1 MCLFCQLLCLWKIIA
16 KLMYAKGASD
26 GARGASKHGMYAGEV
41 PKNYVTHDKSLASK
55 LLSCDVQKKLP
66 WRRFRSRP
74 DRRGVPLLLLFTELF
89 YGVSLFH
96 YFAAWISKYVRAWC
110 AEYNRAST
118 SKKKASQKKCWNR
131 DMIRWQNHI
140 ITLAHS
146 LDLASLNV
154 ASYPLSSSRIRS
166 SPFPP
171 YFGPQK
177 VRNWWFHSF
186 KKPIL
191 KNRFIQ

>member
-1 MCLFCQLLCLWKIIA
+1 MCK
-16 KLMYAKGASD
+16 
-26 GARGASKHGMYAGEV
+26 
-41 PKNYVTHDKSLASK
+41 
-55 LLSCDVQKKLP
+55 KKLP

-131 DMIRWQNHI
+131 DMIHWQNHI
-140 ITLAHS
+140 ITLPHS
-146 LDLASLNV
+146 LDLAFLNV
-154 ASYPLSSSRIRS
+154 ASYPVVAGVDS
-166 SPFPP
+166 FPSLFISVT
-171 YFGPQK
+171 FGLCVLYCRFFRFLKQK
-177 VRNWWFHSF
+177 IAAITSDTYDTST
-186 KKPIL
+186 
-191 KNRFIQ
+191 

>member
-1 MCLFCQLLCLWKIIA
+1 MYWFFIATSKKKEGALHTDRPLFELPEKQRELPEHWNSMGQRRVK
-16 KLMYAKGASD
+16 
-26 GARGASKHGMYAGEV
+26 ARYVCWWSSK
-41 PKNYVTHDKSLASK
+41 KNYVTHDKSLASNV
-55 LLSCDVQKKLP
+55 LSCDVQKKLP

-131 DMIRWQNHI
+131 DMIHWQNHI
-140 ITLAHS
+140 ITLPHS
-146 LDLASLNV
+146 LDLG
-154 ASYPLSSSRIRS
+154 
-166 SPFPP
+166 FP
-171 YFGPQK
+171 
-177 VRNWWFHSF
+177 
-186 KKPIL
+186 
-191 KNRFIQ
+191 

>member
-1 MCLFCQLLCLWKIIA
+1 MCLLFQLLCPWKIIA
-16 KLMYAKGASD
+16 QLIYAKGPSD

-118 SKKKASQKKCWNR
+118 SKKTASQKKCWNW
-131 DMIRWQNHI
+131 DMIHWQNHI
-140 ITLAHS
+140 ITLYCNSNLHTLYCGHRPGS
-146 LDLASLNV
+146 DLHLWELFNLTQSTLC
-154 ASYPLSSSRIRS
+154 S
-166 SPFPP
+166 
-171 YFGPQK
+171 
-177 VRNWWFHSF
+177 
-186 KKPIL
+186 
-191 KNRFIQ
+191 